1 MEFTISITKE
11 GSLEIIL
18 SNEKDLNSVNYQE
31 KGRE

>member
-11 GSLEIIL
+11 GYLEIIL
-18 SNEKDLNSVNYQE
+18 PNEKDLNSVNCQE